1 MSLHATAIVIGVQDL
16 ARAKKFYGEGLG
28 CPVEKD
34 FPQFVSFRLGDG
46 GPELGL
52 YTREALAQD
61 AGVPPQGEGFAAMTL
76 HDIVGSTQEV
86 DDLMAKAQSAG
97 GKIVRPAEKSKWGGY
112 FGWFADL
119 DGHLWKVATQAG

>member
-52 YTREALAQD
+52 YTREALARTR
-61 AGVPPQGEGFAAMTL
+61 ACPRRG
-76 HDIVGSTQEV
+76 
-86 DDLMAKAQSAG
+86 KAS
-97 GKIVRPAEKSKWGGY
+97 RP
-112 FGWFADL
+112 
-119 DGHLWKVATQAG
+119 